1 LNNPRRNNFR
11 LLFQAKCGIL
21 FNNLSFLLQL
31 TRLSSNK
38 SKAFAM
44 TWQTHFILNDKE
56 VCSSDPPGLLVLD
69 YVRRH
74 EKLVGTKE
82 GCREGDCGA
91 CTVLIGELQGNRVNY
106 KPVTS
111 CLMPLGELQGKHL
124 VTIEGLNLAHLSPV
138 QQAIVDEGG
147 TQCGFCTPGIVV
159 SLTGYLMEAG
169 TEIGDDDMK
178 YALSGHLCRCT
189 GYSSLKRAG
198 NILVNSYNSN
208 SDLKKSSDFA
218 HKVNALI
225 KNKFIPDYFK
235 EIAARLRK
243 LPKPDLENGQKT
255 ADYFIAGGTDIY
267 VQKGETLP
275 ESRVHVLN
283 LHPEM
288 KGISKKNGA
297 FHVGA
302 LTTFEEF
309 AVHSDII
316 QIIPDIQEYMHLIA
330 SWQIRTRATLGGNIV
345 NASPIGDM
353 TVLLLALESDLIL
366 KEGDKQRKVPITAF
380 FRGYKDLDK
389 TDSEILT
396 EIIFPAPSSPTKI
409 HFEKVSKRKCLDI
422 ASVNSAIK
430 VRCEGGVIAEIGVAM
445 GGVAPIPLFLSET
458 CQYFRGKAITKETIL
473 GAFPVALGEISPIS
487 DVRGSAEYK
496 RLLVR
501 QLLIAHFTKLFP
513 EQVKVRDFYETY

>member
-1 LNNPRRNNFR
+1 
-11 LLFQAKCGIL
+11 
-21 FNNLSFLLQL
+21 
-31 TRLSSNK
+31 
-38 SKAFAM
+38 M
-44 TWQTHFILNDKE
+44 TWQTYFILNDKE

-69 YVRRH
+69 YLRRH

-91 CTVLIGELQGNRVNY
+91 CMVLVGELQRGRVNY

-124 VTIEGLNLAHLSPV
+124 VTIEGLNLVKLSPV

-169 TEIGDDDMK
+169 TEICDDGIK

-198 NILVNSYNSN
+198 KVLVNSYNSN
-208 SDLKKSSDFA
+208 SDLKKSSA
-218 HKVNALI
+218 SANKVNALI
-225 KNKFIPDYFK
+225 NNKFIPDYFK
-235 EIAARLRK
+235 EIPARLCK
-243 LPKPDLENGQKT
+243 LPKPDLGNGKKT

-267 VQKGETLP
+267 VQKGEILP

-283 LHPEM
+283 LNPEM
-288 KGISKKNGA
+288 KGISKKNGT

-309 AVHSDII
+309 AVHPDII
-316 QIIPDIQEYMHLIA
+316 QIIPDIQEYMYLIA
-330 SWQIRTRATLGGNIV
+330 SWQIRNRATLGGNIV

-353 TVLLLALESDLIL
+353 TILFLALESDVIL
-366 KEGDKQRKVPITAF
+366 KEGNKQRKVPITAF

-389 TDSEILT
+389 SNSEILT
-396 EIIFPAPSSPTKI
+396 EIIFQAPSSTTKI

-430 VRCEGGVIAEIGVAM
+430 IRFEEGIITEIGMAM

-458 CQYFRGKAITKETIL
+458 CQYFKGKVISKETL
-473 GAFPVALGEISPIS
+473 LRAFPIALGEISPIS

-513 EQVKVRDFYETY
+513 EHIKVRDFYETY